1 MMDDPIAFKAYS
13 TLFEEAQRYQN
24 QDQFEKAAAIHRE
37 IFQKY
42 VPAGYAYYEWA
53 ASCFLILGQFDD
65 AERIYNIALS
75 NPHAFNETTWRYI
88 SSKFPVAIKQVEV
101 YKIAYKK
108 VFSTIEF
115 NPGLLQKELK
125 NLLQDIPADVIELMV
140 QWMLRKKAIR
150 KSKQGRFVTLHLNDQ
165 LEKV

>member
-1 MMDDPIAFKAYS
+1 MMDDPIAFKAYFA
-13 TLFEEAQRYQN
+13 LFEEAQMYQN
-24 QDQFEKAAAIHRE
+24 QDQFEKAADIHRK

-42 VPAGYAYYEWA
+42 VPAGIAYYEWA
-53 ASCFLILGQFDD
+53 ASCFLILGQYND

-101 YKIAYKK
+101 YKIAYRE
-108 VFSTIEF
+108 VFSTIEST
-115 NPGLLQKELK
+115 PGVLQKELK
-125 NLLQDIPADVIELMV
+125 NLLQDIPADVIELMI

-150 KSKQGRFVTLHLNDQ
+150 KSKQGRFVTLYPNDRPDI
-165 LEKV
+165 V